1 MLPPRNPGPPFPR
14 PASDIQPMAGT
25 SPATVPSRQPPRL
38 LDRVRHR
45 IRAKHYS
52 SRTEKAY
59 VHWIRRFI
67 LFHGKRHPADMAEP
81 EIEAFLTALAVHG
94 CSASTQNQ
102 ALGALLFLYHEVLE
116 IELRRLERVVRAKR
130 PLRLPVVLTRNEV
143 RAILEHLEGVPRLM
157 ALVMY
162 GSGLRLLECAHL
174 RVQDVDLARREI
186 LVRAGKGN
194 RDRRTVLSAS
204 AAREL
209 PDHLAAVRAQHDAD
223 LNRNEGWV
231 QLPNL
236 IAAKYPNA
244 GREWAWHWVFPATR
258 TYRDDVSGQVRR
270 HHFHETAVQRAFRSA
285 VLRAGL
291 GKRATCHT
299 LRHSFATHLLE
310 DGYDIR
316 TIQELLGH
324 KDVTT
329 TMIYTHV
336 LNRGG
341 RAVRSPG
348 DSL

>member
-1 MLPPRNPGPPFPR
+1 MTGPSP
-14 PASDIQPMAGT
+14 SK
-25 SPATVPSRQPPRL
+25 SPATDPNPPKL

-52 SRTEKAY
+52 PRTEKAY
-59 VHWIRRFI
+59 VHWIRRYI
-67 LFHGKRHPADMAEP
+67 LFHGKRHPMGMAEP
-81 EIEAFLTALAVHG
+81 EIEAFLT
-94 CSASTQNQ
+94 
-102 ALGALLFLYHEVLE
+102 
-116 IELRRLERVVRAKR
+116 
-130 PLRLPVVLTRNEV
+130 
-143 RAILEHLEGVPRLM
+143 

-174 RVQDVDLARREI
+174 RVQDVDIARREI
-186 LVRAGKGN
+186 RVRAGKGN
-194 RDRRTVLSAS
+194 RDRRTVLSVP

-209 PDHLAAVRAQHDAD
+209 PGHLAKVRAQHDSDVA
-223 LNRNEGWV
+223 RNEGWV
-231 QLPNL
+231 ELPNR

-244 GREWAWHWVFPATR
+244 GREWAWQWVFPATR
-258 TYRDDVSGQVRR
+258 HYLHPETGQIRR
-270 HHFHETAVQRAFRSA
+270 HHFHESALQRAFRTA
-285 VLRAGL
+285 VLTAGL
-291 GKRATCHT
+291 GKRATCHS

-310 DGYDIR
+310 NGYDIR